1 MSNLAVGDAICNMLM
16 IECVLKDKD
25 YSVEMFHNLYSDYH
39 SQTLKAVVKDRSQ
52 FLTTWDET
60 RLTQPSTLQDTIDH
74 CCQTKA
80 KEEARC
86 FIRPSGTE
94 DILRIYIEAKTKL
107 TVDMIAKEILKTI
120 EDKYVDYVKASEQ
133 KKGGRITTNSISN
146 K

>member
-25 YSVEMFHNLYSDYH
+25 FSIEMFHNLYTDFY

-60 RLTQPSTLQDTIDH
+60 RLTQPSMLQDMIDY
-74 CCQTKA
+74 CCQTQA

-94 DILRIYIEAKTKL
+94 DILRIYIEAKTQHS
-107 TVDMIAKEILKTI
+107 VNVIAKEILKEI
-120 EDKYVDYVKASEQ
+120 ELKYVDYVKVV
-133 KKGGRITTNSISN
+133 
-146 K
+146 